1 MRSQGKQ
8 RAKLSGTL
16 TLKASEALRLQKI
29 KVAKARR
36 EAIRE
41 AADQMA
47 VIIKDFIL
55 LRTRFDE
62 SGLNGKLASLG
73 EKTIAARRRSKKLS
87 VDTTPET
94 SNLTGT
100 GQMLDA
106 LASKRNGSKITVE
119 VKNTK
124 RRKELAGKSRL
135 TNKEVQRF
143 VEKAGREFLGLTAK
157 ERKEATDLATKI
169 IADFMK
175 NALN

>member
-1 MRSQGKQ
+1 M
-8 RAKLSGTL
+8 
-16 TLKASEALRLQKI
+16 KASETLRLQKI
-29 KVAKARR
+29 KLAKARR
-36 EAIRE
+36 EAIKE

-47 VIIKDFIL
+47 ATIKDFIL
-55 LRTRFDE
+55 IRTRFDN
-62 SGLNGKLASLG
+62 SGLNGPLASLD
-73 EKTIAARRRSKKLS
+73 EKTISARRRSSRLS
-87 VDTTPET
+87 SDTTPET

-106 LASKRNGSKITVE
+106 LTSKRNGSKITVE

-157 ERKEATDLATKI
+157 ERKEATDIATKI
-169 IADFMK
+169 IADYIK